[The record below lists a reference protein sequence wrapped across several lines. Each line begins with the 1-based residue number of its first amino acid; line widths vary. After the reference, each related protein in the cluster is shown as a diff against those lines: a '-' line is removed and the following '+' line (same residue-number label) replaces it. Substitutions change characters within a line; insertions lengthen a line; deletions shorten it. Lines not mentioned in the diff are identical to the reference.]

1 MAGSEQAFEGE
12 AQIGQWREQ
21 LQRARAHD
29 ADAIVA
35 LEARLRAHLAELA
48 AVGLA
53 ADEALLIAF
62 KRVGGDD
69 VATRH
74 YARAQAERLWPAT
87 TSATPAAFTW
97 LGTDAMVAFSLAVL
111 AAFAIKLPE
120 STGLRWGSDE
130 LFYARNLSLFV
141 LPFVAT
147 YFVWKR
153 GASVRTM
160 LAIAGAFVIAA
171 VFANVYPLE
180 SRRYPVELTALHLPI
195 ALWLVIGI
203 AHAGGRWREVAAR
216 MDFVRFSGELFI
228 HYVLIALGG
237 MVFTVLMM
245 VLFNAIG
252 VDMER
257 FFAHWLLPCGAVGAV
272 VIAAWLVDARLGAMA
287 PIAPLLT
294 RLFTPLFTL
303 LLLAFLATMAGSGRG
318 IAVER
323 DLLIAL
329 DLLLVVVLGLLL
341 YSISA
346 RDPKQPP
353 GAFDVLQ
360 VVLVI
365 AALVV
370 DALALWAISA
380 RISEFGFTPNRVAAL
395 GENLLLLAN
404 LAGSAVLYLR
414 FLRGHSPFAALE
426 RWQTSYLPLYSLW
439 AALVVITFPP
449 LFGYV

>member
-1 MAGSEQAFEGE
+1 MTDAEQAMRVE
-12 AQIGQWREQ
+12 AQIRQWREQ
-21 LQRARAHD
+21 LQRARKHD
-29 ADAIVA
+29 ADALTA
-35 LEARLRAHLAELA
+35 LEARLRAHLAGLA
-48 AVGLA
+48 TVGLA
-53 ADEALLIAF
+53 TDEALLLAF
-62 KRVGGDD
+62 KRVGDD
-69 VATRH
+69 DASTRD
-74 YARAQAERLWPAT
+74 YARAQVERLWPAT
-87 TSATPAAFTW
+87 TGASAAGFSW
-97 LGTDAMVAFSLAVL
+97 LGTDALVALGLAVL

-120 STGLRWGSDE
+120 WAGWRWGNDE

-141 LPFVAT
+141 LPFVAL
-147 YFVWKR
+147 YFVWRR
-153 GASVRTM
+153 GAGARTL
-160 LAIAGAFVIAA
+160 LALAGAFVIAA

-195 ALWLVIGI
+195 ALWLAIGI
-203 AHAGGRWREVAAR
+203 AHAGGRWREVSAR
-216 MDFVRFSGELFI
+216 MEFVRFSGELFI

-237 MVFTVLMM
+237 MVFTLLMM
-245 VLFNAIG
+245 LLFHAIG
-252 VDMER
+252 VDMEPV
-257 FFAHWLLPCGAVGAV
+257 FAQWLLPCGAVGAV

-303 LLLAFLATMAGSGRG
+303 LLLAFLATMAVSGRAL
-318 IAVER
+318 AVER

-341 YSISA
+341 YAMSA
-346 RDPKQPP
+346 RDPRQPP

-395 GENLLLLAN
+395 GENLLLLVN
-404 LAGSAVLYLR
+404 LAGCAVFYLR
-414 FLRGHSPFAALE
+414 FLAGHSPFTALE
-426 RWQTSYLPLYSLW
+426 RWQTRYLPLYSLW